1 VTGSPYV
8 AAAYAV
14 FALALGWDYL
24 APRLQLR
31 RVLRAIAARSRRV
44 AARGKDIA

>member
-1 VTGSPYV
+1 MTGSPYV

-24 APRLQLR
+24 APRVQLQR
-31 RVLRAIAARSRRV
+31 ALRAIAARVRRD
-44 AARGKDIA
+44 AARAKGNA

>member
-1 VTGSPYV
+1 MTGSPFV

-31 RVLRAIAARSRRV
+31 RTLRAIAARVRRD
-44 AARGKDIA
+44 AAREKGNA